1 VNAVIE
7 VKRLS
12 LALLLTLTLAVV
24 FAAACGDPENDHGLA
39 PDATSVIAGDAV
51 ISVPLPEAHPVVLFL
66 VMVAAADGIPVSPV
80 NVDVTVVPTSQLS
93 QGGDGVRT
101 GPYAFGLVSP
111 AVYVVQ
117 GIVDV
122 DENFNPL
129 VPTLAAP
136 TAPDLLGGYAD
147 VQSGELIPIVIEPDD
162 VVGEV
167 TVLFASP
174 PQDG

>member
-1 VNAVIE
+1 MTAVIAMP
-7 VKRLS
+7 RLF
-12 LALLLTLTLAVV
+12 LTLTFALAAL
-24 FAAACGDPENDHGLA
+24 FAAACSDAEDDEGLA

-51 ISVPLPEAHPVVLFL
+51 VSVPLPEAHPVVLFL
-66 VMVAAADGIPVSPV
+66 VMVRGADGIPLAEPV
-80 NVDVTVVPTSQLS
+80 NVDVTVVPASQLS
-93 QGGDGVRT
+93 QGGGGVRT

-129 VPTLAAP
+129 VPTLATP

-147 VQSGELIPIVIEPDD
+147 VVSGELIPIAIEPGA

>member
-1 VNAVIE
+1 VNAVNATT
-7 VKRLS
+7 RLRLP
-12 LALLLTLTLAVV
+12 LALAVV
-24 FAAACGDPENDHGLA
+24 VAAACGDAEDDHGLA
-39 PDATSVIAGDAV
+39 PEATSVIAGDAV

-66 VMVAAADGIPVSPV
+66 VMVAADDGIPLAEPL
-80 NVDVTVVPTSQLS
+80 NVDVTVIPTPQLS

-111 AVYVVQ
+111 AVYIVQ

-129 VPTLAAP
+129 VPTLATP

-147 VQSGELIPIVIEPDD
+147 VLTGELIPIVIEPGA

>member
-1 VNAVIE
+1 M
-7 VKRLS
+7 KRLPLS
-12 LALLLTLTLAVV
+12 FVLALAGV
-24 FAAACGDPENDHGLA
+24 FAAACGDVEIDQGLA
-39 PDATSVIAGDAV
+39 PDATSVVAGDAV

-66 VMVAAADGIPVSPV
+66 VMVTTADGVPLSPPV

-129 VPTLAAP
+129 VPTLATP

-147 VQSGELIPIVIEPDD
+147 VQSGELIPIVIEPGD

-167 TVLFASP
+167 TVLFASL

>member
-1 VNAVIE
+1 VKAVIAMQ
-7 VKRLS
+7 RLHVILV
-12 LALLLTLTLAVV
+12 LA
-24 FAAACGDPENDHGLA
+24 FAAACGDAENDHGLA
-39 PDATSVIAGDAV
+39 PDETSVIAGDAV

-66 VMVAAADGIPVSPV
+66 VMVRGADGIPLDPPV
-80 NVDVTVVPTSQLS
+80 NVDVTVIPTPQLS

-129 VPTLAAP
+129 VPTLATP

-147 VQSGELIPIVIEPDD
+147 VVSGELIPIPIEPGA

-167 TVLFASP
+167 NVLVASP
-174 PQDG
+174 PQGG